1 MCDNTTLWKIGYNQT
16 FYKGKCFDDHLLMEA
31 GYLKQSDKTLEG
43 DVAKVHSKQNWSGN
57 LHFTILLITLDLF
70 YRLWEQFEMADDLA
84 EAT

>member
-1 MCDNTTLWKIGYNQT
+1 MTSHSITNIREVVCDNTTLWKIGYNQT

-57 LHFTILLITLDLF
+57 LHNFHNIINNTGLIL
-70 YRLWEQFEMADDLA
+70 
-84 EAT
+84 